1 MKNWHFMGQSTFQ
14 IIVHGPFED
23 LAKESNYLN
32 GPKFLFEPLENIF
45 SSNDIIIQENKV
57 WQNSFDSSSILST
70 QMYQFYNTNIIYR
83 GRN

>member
-32 GPKFLFEPLENIF
+32 GPKFLFEPLENVF

-57 WQNSFDSSSILST
+57 
-70 QMYQFYNTNIIYR
+70 
-83 GRN
+83 